1 MPVGT
6 VPPVLL
12 WTVGQSPQVP
22 RGSLGDRGT
31 ARTLTTM
38 NRLGTALL
46 AAVEA
51 IVTVGVGV
59 GIALVPLTLLWG
71 FEYGLQIDWDVFW
84 KAAGSVWLVGH
95 GVDVTFRLGSDV
107 AGASGVD
114 GAADPI
120 HVTLAALGF
129 AIVTAWLGGRAGRR
143 FAETEHRTTGL
154 LVGTAAVALLG
165 LAVALSSTSAASDP
179 VVWQAVVL
187 PALWFAVPA
196 LVTSEVCRVRRGLP
210 AAPLTRRV
218 LDQVDRIPALW
229 RTVAGFALR
238 AGTAVTA
245 VVVAAAG
252 IVVAFL
258 LVTSFAEVIALYERS
273 HAGVVGGIALT
284 VGQLAFLPDFVG
296 WAVAWL
302 VGPGFAIGTG
312 SSVSPIGTS
321 LGPIPGVPVF
331 GALPA
336 SGHTFGLLGVLV
348 PVVAG
353 FVVGGLMRPAL
364 VRALGHEDTPLRRAL
379 AGVATG
385 VVAGVLTGVA
395 TGLTSGSLGPGRLAE
410 AGPNGLLVGLFAA
423 LEVGLPAAVA
433 LAVGSDLVRM
443 PERSWGRERWVEAED
458 AAADDA
464 ATADDAAARAAAEVA
479 ADDARAGSLV
489 AALDEAGAGHVPATH
504 RFTVHEAHDS
514 ATHATPASAAAA
526 HRGDD
531 QPTETIEDDEPAS
544 TPTAAARTDRARGTD
559 EPAGGSTDRRAPASV
574 SAPEPGG
581 APVAGRAPAA
591 EPDDVPLPDWART
604 DAVAAER
611 VAPAP
616 TPGTQPAR
624 SGTSSLRDRLRSA
637 AGDVRAR
644 AGELRDRVGG
654 PAHRP
659 SHDPSGQS
667 QQSQQSRQSGR
678 SERDETLPHAPGT
691 EQQPAFPWSTEE
703 FVAGRDDAD
712 GVRDA
717 AGTEASRGERAAPG
731 SAAPAPTGSGSRW
744 DQTDQI
750 AEDELPWWR
759 RPKHD
764 A

>member
-1 MPVGT
+1 MPAGT
-6 VPPVLL
+6 APPVLL

-22 RGSLGDRGT
+22 RGSLDDRGT

-107 AGASGVD
+107 AGASGVE

-129 AIVTAWLGGRAGRR
+129 AVVTAWLGGRAGRR

-154 LVGTAAVALLG
+154 LVGTAGVALLG
-165 LAVALSSTSAASDP
+165 LAIALSSTSAASDP

-210 AAPLTRRV
+210 ADPLTRRV
-218 LDQVDRIPALW
+218 LDQVERIPLLW

-238 AGTAVTA
+238 AGTAATA

-252 IVVAFL
+252 VVVAFL

-273 HAGVVGGIALT
+273 HAGVVGGVALT

-353 FVVGGLMRPAL
+353 FVIGGLMRPAL
-364 VRALGHEDTPLRRAL
+364 VRALGHEDSPLRRAL

-385 VVAGVLTGVA
+385 VVAGMLTGVA
-395 TGLTSGSLGPGRLAE
+395 TGLTAGSLGPGRLAE
-410 AGPNGLLVGLFAA
+410 AGPDGLLVGLLAA

-433 LAVGSDLVRM
+433 LAVGSDLVRL
-443 PERSWGRERWVEAED
+443 PERPWGRDRWVEAED
-458 AAADDA
+458 DDA
-464 ATADDAAARAAAEVA
+464 AEAAAE
-479 ADDARAGSLV
+479 DARAGSLV
-489 AALDEAGAGHVPATH
+489 AALDEAGAGRASAPH

-514 ATHATPASAAAA
+514 VTHASTSSATGS

-531 QPTETIEDDEPAS
+531 QPTETITDDEPA
-544 TPTAAARTDRARGTD
+544 AAA
-559 EPAGGSTDRRAPASV
+559 
-574 SAPEPGG
+574 APEPGSASAQDGRATSDGRATDDGRTRPERETPDGGARVPERAHGYEDG
-581 APVAGRAPAA
+581 APSADPHHAPAE

-604 DAVAAER
+604 DAVATER
-611 VAPAP
+611 VAPRPA
-616 TPGTQPAR
+616 TPPAR
-624 SGTSSLRDRLRSA
+624 SGISGLRDRLRGA

-654 PAHRP
+654 APTHQP
-659 SHDPSGQS
+659 TD
-667 QQSQQSRQSGR
+667 R

-703 FVAGRDDAD
+703 FVAGRDDVD
-712 GVRDA
+712 QG
-717 AGTEASRGERAAPG
+717 AGDEETPS
-731 SAAPAPTGSGSRW
+731 STGRSTGGAQDPPRW

-764 A
+764 AERSPHRR

>member
-1 MPVGT
+1 
-6 VPPVLL
+6 
-12 WTVGQSPQVP
+12 
-22 RGSLGDRGT
+22 
-31 ARTLTTM
+31 M

-71 FEYGLQIDWDVFW
+71 FEYGLQVDWDVFW

-107 AGASGVD
+107 AGASGVE

-129 AIVTAWLGGRAGRR
+129 AVVTAWLGGRAGRR
-143 FAETEHRTTGL
+143 FAETEHRATGL

-165 LAVALSSTSAASDP
+165 LAVALSSTSAATDP

-210 AAPLTRRV
+210 ADPLTRRV

-252 IVVAFL
+252 VVVAFL

-312 SSVSPIGTS
+312 SSVSPVGTS

-348 PVVAG
+348 SVVAG

-364 VRALGHEDTPLRRAL
+364 VRALGDDDSPLRRAL

-395 TGLTSGSLGPGRLAE
+395 TGLTAGSLGPGRLAE
-410 AGPNGLLVGLFAA
+410 AGPDGLLVGLLAA

-433 LAVGSDLVRM
+433 LAVGSDLVRL
-443 PERSWGRERWVEAED
+443 PERPWGRERWVEAEGD
-458 AAADDA
+458 AAADA
-464 ATADDAAARAAAEVA
+464 A

-489 AALDEAGAGHVPATH
+489 AALDEAGAGRASATH
-504 RFTVHEAHDS
+504 RFTVHEAHES
-514 ATHATPASAAAA
+514 ATHAGPSSVTGARP
-526 HRGDD
+526 GDD
-531 QPTETIEDDEPAS
+531 QPTETIADDEH
-544 TPTAAARTDRARGTD
+544 AAAPATAEGRSALSSVQDHRAVPDRGAEPEPERPDGGDRAHEHEHEHER
-559 EPAGGSTDRRAPASV
+559 EHAAPSAV
-574 SAPEPGG
+574 S
-581 APVAGRAPAA
+581 GRAVVE

-611 VAPAP
+611 VTPSPA
-616 TPGTQPAR
+616 TPPAR
-624 SGTSSLRDRLRSA
+624 SGISGLRDRLRGA

-644 AGELRDRVGG
+644 ASEQLDRVGG
-654 PAHRP
+654 AAGHHQTHHQTER
-659 SHDPSGQS
+659 SG
-667 QQSQQSRQSGR
+667 
-678 SERDETLPHAPGT
+678 RDETLPHAPGT

-703 FVAGRDDAD
+703 FVAGRDDVD
-712 GVRDA
+712 QT
-717 AGTEASRGERAAPG
+717 AGAEETPG
-731 SAAPAPTGSGSRW
+731 TGRSTGAGQDPPRW

>member
-6 VPPVLL
+6 APPVLL

-107 AGASGVD
+107 AGASGVQ

-129 AIVTAWLGGRAGRR
+129 AVVTAWLGGRAGRR

-154 LVGTAAVALLG
+154 LVGTVAVALLG
-165 LAVALSSTSAASDP
+165 LAVALSSTSAASVP
-179 VVWQAVVL
+179 VVWQAVAL

-210 AAPLTRRV
+210 ADPLTRRL
-218 LDQVDRIPALW
+218 LDQVDRIPVLW

-273 HAGVVGGIALT
+273 HAGIVGGIALT

-364 VRALGHEDTPLRRAL
+364 VRALGADDTPLRRAL

-395 TGLTSGSLGPGRLAE
+395 TGLTAGSLGPGRLAE
-410 AGPNGLLVGLFAA
+410 AGPDGLLVGLLAA

-433 LAVGSDLVRM
+433 LAVGSDLVRL
-443 PERSWGRERWVEAED
+443 PERSWGRERWVEAG
-458 AAADDA
+458 DDA
-464 ATADDAAARAAAEVA
+464 APDATAARAAAEA
-479 ADDARAGSLV
+479 AEDDDRAGSLV
-489 AALDEAGAGHVPATH
+489 AALDEAGAGRPRAPH
-504 RFTVHEAHDS
+504 RFTVTEAHDS
-514 ATHATPASAAAA
+514 VTHATTSSVTGSR
-526 HRGDD
+526 HGDD
-531 QPTETIEDDEPAS
+531 QPTETITDDEPVK
-544 TPTAAARTDRARGTD
+544 AAAAAPVRALRTDG
-559 EPAGGSTDRRAPASV
+559 APATEEPTRRPAAS
-574 SAPEPGG
+574 SGTEHERKPERDRKHEPDREHEPEPEPERDRG
-581 APVAGRAPAA
+581 PVA

-611 VAPAP
+611 VAPGPAP
-616 TPGTQPAR
+616 RAQPSR
-624 SGTSSLRDRLRSA
+624 GGVSGLRDRLRGA

-644 AGELRDRVGG
+644 AGELRDRVGSSH
-654 PAHRP
+654 AHH
-659 SHDPSGQS
+659 SSND
-667 QQSQQSRQSGR
+667 R

-712 GVRDA
+712 GSRDA
-717 AGTEASRGERAAPG
+717 EDTGQDRTASTPTGAGT
-731 SAAPAPTGSGSRW
+731 RW

>member
-1 MPVGT
+1 
-6 VPPVLL
+6 
-12 WTVGQSPQVP
+12 
-22 RGSLGDRGT
+22 
-31 ARTLTTM
+31 M

-51 IVTVGVGV
+51 IVTVGVGL

-107 AGASGVD
+107 AGASGID
-114 GAADPI
+114 GAGDPI

-129 AIVTAWLGGRAGRR
+129 AVVTAWLGGRAGRR

-165 LAVALSSTSAASDP
+165 LAIALSSSSAATSP
-179 VVWQAVVL
+179 VLWQAVVL

-196 LVTSEVCRVRRGLP
+196 LVTSEVCRRRRGLP
-210 AAPLTRRV
+210 ADPLAQRV

-229 RTVAGFALR
+229 RTMAGFALR

-252 IVVAFL
+252 VVVAL
-258 LVTSFAEVIALYERS
+258 LLFASFAEVIALYEQS
-273 HAGVVGGIALT
+273 HAGVIGGIALT
-284 VGQLAFLPDFVG
+284 VGQLAFLPDLVG

-312 SSVSPIGTS
+312 SSVSPIGTA

-348 PVVAG
+348 PVVAA
-353 FVVGGLMRPAL
+353 FVVGGLMRPTL
-364 VRALGHEDTPLRRAL
+364 VRALGADDSPFRRAL

-395 TGLTSGSLGPGRLAE
+395 TALTSGSLGPGRLAE
-410 AGPNGLLVGLFAA
+410 AGPDGLLVGLLAT

-433 LAVGSDLVRM
+433 LALGSDLVRLS
-443 PERSWGRERWVEAED
+443 ERSWGRERWIEADEE
-458 AAADDA
+458 AAADD
-464 ATADDAAARAAAEVA
+464 T
-479 ADDARAGSLV
+479 RAGSLV
-489 AALDEAGAGHVPATH
+489 AALDEAGAGRTTETH
-504 RFTVHEAHDS
+504 RFVVEEAHDS
-514 ATHATPASAAAA
+514 STRATGHSSDTTGSAGDA
-526 HRGDD
+526 HR
-531 QPTETIEDDEPAS
+531 TEPITEREPAVEPDTVEEERDEHEAEPEPEPEHGP
-544 TPTAAARTDRARGTD
+544 TPTL
-559 EPAGGSTDRRAPASV
+559 DRRAPV
-574 SAPEPGG
+574 E
-581 APVAGRAPAA
+581 

-611 VAPAP
+611 VAPTP
-616 TPGTQPAR
+616 TPSAR
-624 SGTSSLRDRLRSA
+624 GGISGLRERLRGAADDVRNRAGDLRHRVGGGSA
-637 AGDVRAR
+637 AGDDGAH
-644 AGELRDRVGG
+644 AGYD
-654 PAHRP
+654 
-659 SHDPSGQS
+659 
-667 QQSQQSRQSGR
+667 
-678 SERDETLPHAPGT
+678 TLPHAPGT
-691 EQQPAFPWSTEE
+691 EPQPAFPWSTEE

-712 GVRDA
+712 
-717 AGTEASRGERAAPG
+717 E
-731 SAAPAPTGSGSRW
+731 PTGTPAEVPTDTPAGRTPSTSTPAAW